1 MLAGSHPS
9 PQQTEAKHLLHAR
22 PRQEL
27 RDTALNKTD
36 LVPDSPE
43 PSGWWGNKRE
53 TQKVGP
59 ANYEEHHKGGVGRKT
74 DRGNRTQGCPARP
87 SGDRSTV
94 TEVQPTF
101 RPRVQKH
108 VQRACAAGG
117 VRMGEADGG
126 QVGQSLQGPGFHL
139 RGFRGSPKG

>member
-87 SGDRSTV
+87 SGDRSTA

-108 VQRACAAGG
+108 VQRACGSRELNSVVQG
-117 VRMGEADGG
+117 KQGKGEQSEVRLEVDARD
-126 QVGQSLQGPGFHL
+126 
-139 RGFRGSPKG
+139 K